1 MRRVTTETGRR
12 TADERREEILD
23 AAFAAFARTGFVG
36 TSTEAIADAV
46 GISQP
51 YLFRLFGT
59 KKLLFL
65 AAVERCLAQTHEVL
79 EAGLAT
85 RQPDADPMDAMG
97 EAYRA
102 AIERPGLLRMQM
114 QAYVACDDP
123 DVRAVVREGY
133 GRLVM
138 RIAESTGASPHDVA
152 GFVASGML
160 LNVLAA
166 MDVLESDLPWAA
178 LLREG
183 CIGRP

>member
-1 MRRVTTETGRR
+1 MTTETGRR

-23 AAFAAFARTGFVG
+23 AASDAFARSGYVG
-36 TSTEAIADAV
+36 TSTEAIAAAV

-59 KKLLFL
+59 KKQLFL
-65 AAVERCLAQTHEVL
+65 AAVERCLEQTHEVL
-79 EAGLAT
+79 EAGLAAQEPGT
-85 RQPDADPMDAMG
+85 DPMAAMG
-97 EAYRA
+97 EAYRV

-123 DVRAVVREGY
+123 DVRAVVRDGY

-138 RIAESTGASPHDVA
+138 RIVEATGASPQEIA

-166 MDVLESDLPWAA
+166 MDVLESDLPWATM
-178 LLREG
+178 LREG
-183 CIGRP
+183 CIGGP